1 LHEAKCKK
9 HRIKSQCDNRWGYT
23 GSAQIG
29 TYVLREREH
38 EGALWTPGWQWDG
51 SFSLNRSG
59 EFDMSILDVDS
70 LTVLFSLLGCKIGSQ
85 SVQFPARG
93 LNAKQ
98 TNWRFSRALP
108 GLETS

>member
-1 LHEAKCKK
+1 
-9 HRIKSQCDNRWGYT
+9 
-23 GSAQIG
+23 
-29 TYVLREREH
+29 
-38 EGALWTPGWQWDG
+38 
-51 SFSLNRSG
+51 
-59 EFDMSILDVDS
+59 MSILDVDS